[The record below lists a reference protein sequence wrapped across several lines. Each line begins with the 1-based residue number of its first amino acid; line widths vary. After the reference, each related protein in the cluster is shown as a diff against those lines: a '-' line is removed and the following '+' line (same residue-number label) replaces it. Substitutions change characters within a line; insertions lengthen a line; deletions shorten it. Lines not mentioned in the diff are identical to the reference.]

1 MDTLEEAT
9 QLLTSDGGGG
19 GDSSEVTIADIANYI
34 NSFPL
39 SSLGKGRVMQQVSMI
54 PQIITKLFQSTSSF
68 LLQTYACDGFEAA
81 FLLQSAEGGSLCEN
95 GKEDHPCC
103 KLEKAARNSMR
114 FVLRLMKYGDILENR
129 YVLCYLISNVKYW

>member
-1 MDTLEEAT
+1 
-9 QLLTSDGGGG
+9 
-19 GDSSEVTIADIANYI
+19 
-34 NSFPL
+34 
-39 SSLGKGRVMQQVSMI
+39 MQNA
-54 PQIITKLFQSTSSF
+54 SSF
-68 LLQTYACDGFEAA
+68 LQTYACDGFEAA

-129 YVLCYLISNVKYW
+129 YVLCYLISIVKYW